1 MADIRKKWHIPPA
14 FSVEFIGYYLDR
26 SIRLNEMKDNLQK
39 QLSANKILV
48 GQQQTLRDKYE
59 DVREFFLKRWV
70 FIRFFKILGG

>member
-59 DVREFFLKRWV
+59 DVREFFFKRC
-70 FIRFFKILGG
+70 LGIY